1 MGGPITPGSS
11 GISKI
16 LAVAGDL
23 RWMHAYATVD
33 EAVFDPHPNPFADA
47 RFYTVDGRQLTPT
60 LNGSVLIGLSAT
72 GAVPNAQAVQLVLNA
87 AIVQIRTKVEQST
100 LSSAMKQAALAELN
114 ALQTQSLSQR
124 YDSLH
129 AKPLGHIASASFLTQ
144 ISGGSQIQH
153 QNGWLHNLFGH

>member
-1 MGGPITPGSS
+1 MGGPVTPGST

-16 LAVAGDL
+16 VAVAGNL
-23 RWMHAYATVD
+23 RWIHAYATVD
-33 EAVFDPHPNPFADA
+33 EAVYDPHPNSFIDA

-60 LNGSVLIGLSAT
+60 LNGTVLIGLSANS
-72 GAVPNAQAVQLVLNA
+72 AVPNVAAVQLVLNA
-87 AIVQIRTKVEQST
+87 AIVQIRTKVDGST
-100 LSSAMKQAALAELN
+100 LSDAMKQAARAELN

>member
-1 MGGPITPGSS
+1 MGGPTPGST

-16 LAVAGDL
+16 VAVAGNL
-23 RWMHAYATVD
+23 RWIHAYATVD
-33 EAVFDPHPNPFADA
+33 EAVYDPHPNSFIDA

-60 LNGSVLIGLSAT
+60 LNGSVLIGLSANS
-72 GAVPNAQAVQLVLNA
+72 AVPNVAAVQLVLNA
-87 AIVQIRTKVEQST
+87 AIVQIRTKVDGST
-100 LSSAMKQAALAELN
+100 LSDAMKQAARAELN